1 MPRTSEDTRI
11 VRGLEKRKACD
22 LCHIKKIR
30 CDAGKPTCSH
40 CVIYGAQC
48 AYTPHIKRRRKEV
61 QVQTNVAVASSLGE
75 ALTHPESKS
84 QGLSSSGQARTLFTE
99 TPAPSLPSLPE
110 LLPIIHDYFANL
122 NSITPLFDENTF
134 MRMLKENN
142 PFSHQVP
149 VLVAAV
155 NVILALTYLHRATKH
170 SPIPFSD
177 PETCIS
183 NARSIMNSLAAGH
196 HDLLA
201 LQVLLGL
208 VMLNLG
214 TLGLSTASSLIGSA
228 IKLAHK
234 LRLHN
239 SRTNA
244 LLDDATSLQRARV
257 FWIAYILD
265 RDISFRRCDPPLQQE
280 NDHDIAVPYSSQG
293 RGLVRFVTASG
304 AEVYLD
310 LFQTW
315 VHLARIQG
323 DIYEQ
328 LYSVRAE
335 TQPLDTQRRN
345 KDLIHLML
353 REWLATIP
361 AELHPDRFSGLSP
374 EPAAGQ
380 LVVLYFTYLACFLQ
394 THRVGSHDAEWIA
407 RLVNY
412 SQSIVESADP
422 GLEPDFSFMSAL
434 PPFIEPSTVWA
445 EVVGAARE
453 CIKLFRVI
461 DQDDSKLIC
470 DINRRNV
477 ACTYIA
483 SALVLIANA
492 LTVSEHRCSA
502 DTDAQLIAEA
512 LAFFERSTALVPG
525 CVGFRK
531 MHAAC
536 AELSC
541 RARIARARF
550 ALDLGG
556 PSKPASVA
564 WLEAEARRSAGHSA
578 LALVEA
584 FTTAEVKPFGAAV
597 VAGRISAPT

>member
-1 MPRTSEDTRI
+1 
-11 VRGLEKRKACD
+11 
-22 LCHIKKIR
+22 
-30 CDAGKPTCSH
+30 
-40 CVIYGAQC
+40 
-48 AYTPHIKRRRKEV
+48 
-61 QVQTNVAVASSLGE
+61 
-75 ALTHPESKS
+75 
-84 QGLSSSGQARTLFTE
+84 
-99 TPAPSLPSLPE
+99 
-110 LLPIIHDYFANL
+110 
-122 NSITPLFDENTF
+122 
-134 MRMLKENN
+134 
-142 PFSHQVP
+142 
-149 VLVAAV
+149 
-155 NVILALTYLHRATKH
+155 
-170 SPIPFSD
+170 
-177 PETCIS
+177 
-183 NARSIMNSLAAGH
+183 MNSLAAGH

-315 VHLARIQG
+315 VNLARIQG

-412 SQSIVESADP
+412 
-422 GLEPDFSFMSAL
+422 
-434 PPFIEPSTVWA
+434 T
-445 EVVGAARE
+445 
-453 CIKLFRVI
+453 
-461 DQDDSKLIC
+461 
-470 DINRRNV
+470 
-477 ACTYIA
+477 

>member
-1 MPRTSEDTRI
+1 
-11 VRGLEKRKACD
+11 
-22 LCHIKKIR
+22 
-30 CDAGKPTCSH
+30 
-40 CVIYGAQC
+40 
-48 AYTPHIKRRRKEV
+48 
-61 QVQTNVAVASSLGE
+61 
-75 ALTHPESKS
+75 
-84 QGLSSSGQARTLFTE
+84 
-99 TPAPSLPSLPE
+99 
-110 LLPIIHDYFANL
+110 
-122 NSITPLFDENTF
+122 
-134 MRMLKENN
+134 
-142 PFSHQVP
+142 
-149 VLVAAV
+149 
-155 NVILALTYLHRATKH
+155 
-170 SPIPFSD
+170 
-177 PETCIS
+177 
-183 NARSIMNSLAAGH
+183 MNSLAAGH

-412 SQSIVESADP
+412 SQSVVESADP

-461 DQDDSKLIC
+461 DQDDSKLIWYLHTPPPLFRSPRFMYLLLHFLSIPTC
-470 DINRRNV
+470 IHTKTNFKSDTNRRNV